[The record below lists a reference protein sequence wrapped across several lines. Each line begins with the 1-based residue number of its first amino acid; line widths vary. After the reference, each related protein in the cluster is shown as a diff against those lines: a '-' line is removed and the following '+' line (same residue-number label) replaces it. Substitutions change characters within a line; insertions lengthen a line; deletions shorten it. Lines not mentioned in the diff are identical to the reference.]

1 MRTPRTVPRND
12 PAKHAKV
19 NSRHIGLS
27 NPLSEA
33 AISTSLEFAR
43 RLAVTKQHL
52 AGKTTG
58 SAVDAILSVIRDL
71 GYVQLDPINTVAPS
85 HVLVLWSR
93 VGNFRLSD
101 LDRLL
106 WDEKKLFEHW
116 SHAASIVLTE
126 DYPLHY
132 SLMRRYPESL
142 SKSWGGWRAKARTW
156 LARHTDLRKAI
167 LRQLKRG
174 PLRLTEFEE
183 YVPTKRSADG
193 WTSGSDVS
201 AALFH
206 LQMRGEVMVVGHQG
220 NQKIWGL
227 PETFLPSWAERKEL
241 TEQEAERAGA
251 ERTIRALGTA
261 SPSEINIYFLRGR
274 YLNLKKALEHLQKES
289 TIRRV
294 QITGLASKGERYVH
308 DLDIPL
314 LESMHSDA
322 WRPRMSLLAP
332 FDNLISG
339 KDRVNRM
346 FGFDYVHENYLP
358 PNKRKFGSY
367 VLPILWGDRFIGR
380 VDPRMDRE
388 NERLLI
394 SSVHAEPGAPGG
406 KEVSLEIRETIGHL
420 AEFLGAKEVV
430 YTARVPKAWRNSLR

>member
-1 MRTPRTVPRND
+1 
-12 PAKHAKV
+12 V
-19 NSRHIGLS
+19 NQ
-27 NPLSEA
+27 A
-33 AISTSLEFAR
+33 AISTSLESAR

-52 AGKTTG
+52 AGKLTTG
-58 SAVDAILSVIRDL
+58 STRDAILSVIRDL
-71 GYVQLDPINTVAPS
+71 TYVQLDPINTVAPS
-85 HVLVLWSR
+85 HVIVLWSR

-106 WDEKKLFEHW
+106 WDERKVFEHW
-116 SHAASIVLTE
+116 SHAASLVLTE
-126 DYPLHY
+126 DYPIHY

-142 SKSWGGWRAKARTW
+142 SKSWGGWKAKARTW
-156 LARHTDLRKAI
+156 LAKHTDLRKAI

-183 YVPTKRSADG
+183 YAPTRRSADG

-206 LQMRGEVMVVGHQG
+206 LQMSGEVMVVGHQG

-227 PETFLPSWAERKEL
+227 PETFLPSWVERKVL
-241 TEQEAERAGA
+241 TEQEVEREGA
-251 ERTIRALGTA
+251 ERTVRALGTA

-274 YLNLKKALEHLQKES
+274 YLNLKKALEHLLKEA

-294 QITGLASKGERYVH
+294 HVTRLGGKGERYVH
-308 DLDIPL
+308 ALDIPL
-314 LESMHSDA
+314 LESMNSDA
-322 WRPRMSLLAP
+322 WQPRMSLLAP
-332 FDNLISG
+332 FDNLLGG
-339 KDRVNRM
+339 KDRTNRM
-346 FGFDYVHENYLP
+346 FGFNYVHENYLP
-358 PNKRKFGSY
+358 QNKRKFGSY

-394 SSVHAEPGAPGG
+394 NSVHAEPGAPGG
-406 KEVSLEIRETIGHL
+406 KEVSFEIRETIEHL
-420 AEFLGAKEVV
+420 GKFLGAKEVV
-430 YTARVPKAWRNSLR
+430 YTARVPKAWRSSLR

>member
-1 MRTPRTVPRND
+1 MGREEDLRTLVPRRVD
-12 PAKHAKV
+12 RAH
-19 NSRHIGLS
+19 
-27 NPLSEA
+27 
-33 AISTSLEFAR
+33 R
-43 RLAVTKQHL
+43 RL
-52 AGKTTG
+52 
-58 SAVDAILSVIRDL
+58 SV
-71 GYVQLDPINTVAPS
+71 
-85 HVLVLWSR
+85 
-93 VGNFRLSD
+93 
-101 LDRLL
+101 
-106 WDEKKLFEHW
+106 
-116 SHAASIVLTE
+116 
-126 DYPLHY
+126 HY

-142 SKSWGGWRAKARTW
+142 SKSWGGRRAKARTW

-183 YVPTKRSADG
+183 YVPTKRGADG
-193 WTSGSDVS
+193 WISGSDVS

-220 NQKIWGL
+220 NKKIWGL
-227 PETFLPSWAERKEL
+227 PETFLPSWVERKEL
-241 TEQEAERAGA
+241 PEQEAERAGA

-289 TIRRV
+289 TIHRV

-322 WRPRMSLLAP
+322 WQPRMSLLAP

-394 SSVHAEPGAPGG
+394 NSVHAEPGAPGG